1 MNNIIKSPII
11 SLDVYNVNS
20 PTSKVTK
27 VSGRPF
33 HALTYRKKGSVR
45 IDIGSN
51 SLLSNAG
58 CITLTPKG
66 QSYSTE
72 ILEDTHII
80 AIHFDC
86 LDENMFNIPFVLEK
100 SQERLERLFDA
111 ILDTYS
117 ANGSNN
123 YSCYSHFYSL
133 LCEVEELLRKNEEK
147 KILPEVLKAK
157 LEIEKNFND
166 NNFNIDSLVSSLSIS
181 PSYLRRE
188 FKKAF
193 SVTPIDY
200 LKHVRLQKA
209 LSLLSSD
216 YYSID
221 ELAKICG
228 YGSTSYFIQSFHK
241 STGYSPLKYKEKF
254 LINKEERCKE

>member
-1 MNNIIKSPII
+1 MNNIINSPII
-11 SLDVYNVNS
+11 SLDVYNIKS
-20 PTSKVTK
+20 PSSKATK

-66 QSYSTE
+66 ESYSTE
-72 ILEDTHII
+72 VLEETHMI

-86 LDENMFNIPFVLEK
+86 LDENMFNIPFVIER
-100 SQERLERLFDA
+100 SHDRLERLFDA

-117 ANGSNN
+117 TDGSNN
-123 YSCYSHFYSL
+123 YGCYSHFYSL
-133 LCEVEELLRKNEEK
+133 LCEIDEILRKREEK
-147 KILPEVLKAK
+147 KIPPAVLDAK
-157 LEIEKNFND
+157 SHIEQSFEDND
-166 NNFNIDSLVSSLSIS
+166 FNIDSLVASLSIS
-181 PSYLRRE
+181 SSYLRRE

-200 LKHVRLQKA
+200 LKYIRLQKA
-209 LSLLSSD
+209 ISLLSSD

-221 ELAKICG
+221 ELAKNCG

-254 LINKEERCKE
+254 LTHKD